1 MTINTTIMNFVA
13 SPLSVMG
20 SVLAV
25 AVVALYVQR
34 KKEACRSVV
43 SPEMRKRRAVL
54 ITGASRGIGKT
65 IALHL
70 SSLGYT
76 VFGSVRSQSSY
87 DSLIAASNS
96 NEQDEHY
103 SGKIIPV
110 IFDVTKDDQIQN
122 AVTTIEKACKENDL
136 DFVSIVNNAGI
147 NPEGDTYAKVLSES
161 TTGGKKSVPDNIL
174 SDSELVTNV
183 FDTNVVG
190 CFRVTKAFM
199 PLLQK
204 GGKKG
209 DSSIV
214 LVGSFF
220 GSIAGA
226 LNLSHLAYES
236 SKFALEGLADGLR
249 RGLSKKEGISVSLV
263 KPGNIQTDMN
273 KLAGEVAP
281 VVVANDILA
290 AIEDP
295 NPKAR
300 YYPGLVKGTS
310 CKLLCLFFE
319 LFPTWIT
326 DKQL

>member
-1 MTINTTIMNFVA
+1 MTIINNLTNFVA

-34 KKEACRSVV
+34 KKEACAV

-87 DSLIAASNS
+87 DSLIASNN
-96 NEQDEHY
+96 NEQDDDDSSSKNTTE
-103 SGKIIPV
+103 GKIIPV
-110 IFDVTKDDQIQN
+110 IFDVTKDKEIQT
-122 AVTTIEKACKENDL
+122 AVTTIENICKENGL
-136 DFVSIVNNAGI
+136 DFMAIINNAGI
-147 NPEGDTYAKVLSES
+147 NPEGDMYAKVISE
-161 TTGGKKSVPDNIL
+161 TGNSPNNIL
-174 SDSELVTNV
+174 SDSEIVTNV
-183 FDTNVVG
+183 FDTNVVS

-199 PLLQK
+199 PLLNK
-204 GGKKG
+204 GKASSSCS
-209 DSSIV
+209 SSIV

-236 SKFALEGLADGLR
+236 SKICIRGSSR
-249 RGLSKKEGISVSLV
+249 RLTKRFE
-263 KPGNIQTDMN
+263 
-273 KLAGEVAP
+273 
-281 VVVANDILA
+281 
-290 AIEDP
+290 
-295 NPKAR
+295 
-300 YYPGLVKGTS
+300 KGTHY
-310 CKLLCLFFE
+310 C
-319 LFPTWIT
+319 
-326 DKQL
+326 